1 MWVRIALLSCI
12 ALRVAPAAGPLIDY
26 VTYLGGSYADTAAGI
41 AVDSTGAAYVAG
53 TTSSPDFPLTSTS
66 LGTPT
71 TNSYCA
77 FVTKLNPSGT
87 AIDFSVCLASS
98 RANAFALDATGN
110 MYLAVETFSSP
121 FFASAGRG
129 MIYIVSRFPPRS
141 VPLIFNNPSRFE
153 INSNFCSASLSE
165 SPSFLGEVAVL
176 C

>member
-12 ALRVAPAAGPLIDY
+12 ALGVAPAAGPLIDY
-26 VTYLGGSYADTAAGI
+26 VTYLGGTYTDAAAGI

-87 AIDFSVCLASS
+87 AIDFSVCLAAS
-98 RANAFALDATGN
+98 RTDAFALDATGN
-110 MYLAVETFSSP
+110 MYLALE
-121 FFASAGRG
+121 
-129 MIYIVSRFPPRS
+129 RFPSPLFVSAAVGDDLHCFPVPRS
-141 VPLIFNNPSRFE
+141 K
-153 INSNFCSASLSE
+153 CSLDIQYPPTIRNQVE
-165 SPSFLGEVAVL
+165 FLVGFSF
-176 C
+176 